1 MKLMK
6 SQQYWVIVPL
16 FFFMPLLAVPAVWAG
31 EDDDFQLPV
40 QSDGALSFYVDVC
53 QFEGAQNTTAVEVY
67 YSIDLNQFV
76 TLPTDTSKNV
86 DLMIELALIS
96 PANDTVAS
104 FREHK
109 PLSLQKAGNGGFYS
123 FVDVRRYDVS
133 LDAVTLWLLVKDLV
147 SKRTGVIDKYFRVRR
162 FTNVLSMSDPILS
175 AQIEKAGG
183 NRIFEKSGLVIVPAV
198 ARNFADSEN
207 QQRIFVYF
215 EINHLTFAD
224 GLESFYR
231 LEYEVTNLKGEI
243 LISESRPRLP
253 SRGVNSAR
261 VEMIPL
267 AGFKTG
273 IYKVQLHATDLT
285 TNDFCNA
292 ERYFG
297 FESQNESDELLLSMT
312 AADVKKYFD
321 QIKYIA
327 TEGEKRLFRQLAP
340 RGKQQFLLEFWRSR
354 DPVPE
359 TAENEFMIEY
369 FRRFAFCEKEFS
381 GGINSDMGR
390 VYITYGPPL
399 EVVREFSKLEFT
411 KPVEVWTY
419 ALDGKVEFVFVD
431 RRRDG
436 KYSLVH
442 STHKDEFNNPNWQQ
456 EAQ

>member
-1 MKLMK
+1 
-6 SQQYWVIVPL
+6 
-16 FFFMPLLAVPAVWAG
+16 
-31 EDDDFQLPV
+31 
-40 QSDGALSFYVDVC
+40 
-53 QFEGAQNTTAVEVY
+53 
-67 YSIDLNQFV
+67 
-76 TLPTDTSKNV
+76 
-86 DLMIELALIS
+86 
-96 PANDTVAS
+96 
-104 FREHK
+104 
-109 PLSLQKAGNGGFYS
+109 
-123 FVDVRRYDVS
+123 
-133 LDAVTLWLLVKDLV
+133 
-147 SKRTGVIDKYFRVRR
+147 
-162 FTNVLSMSDPILS
+162 
-175 AQIEKAGG
+175 
-183 NRIFEKSGLVIVPAV
+183 
-198 ARNFADSEN
+198 
-207 QQRIFVYF
+207 
-215 EINHLTFAD
+215 
-224 GLESFYR
+224 
-231 LEYEVTNLKGEI
+231 EI